1 MKRQKKLPKGLF
13 WRNDILWIRYKN
25 DKGQLVRESTG
36 QTSIK
41 FAQEYYRKC
50 KTAVAERKHFP
61 TREFDRVRFGELLDY
76 WWNNHAQYKSSK
88 FKYLLPRLE
97 RFKKL
102 KARAVTSDMIQ
113 SFLFELRDNEKLSA
127 TSANHYRTIFNS
139 TFNFAIGR
147 KKFDFNPVKAVH
159 QFPESPGRDRFTT
172 SEELNQLLKACKQA
186 GDLELKAFILIAATT
201 GLRKGAI
208 LPRSYSDLNLTERN
222 PYIYVG
228 RTKNGDPIRLPL
240 SQIVVD
246 AIKKLP
252 SYGRSEC
259 LFPAKPN
266 VRYQGNFSKPHMWDI
281 GKRFRRICRLA
292 KVQNL
297 RIHDLRHYATTVLFM
312 NGIPDSIISK
322 MTGHR
327 SRELKRYQHL
337 SPLFKQQTV
346 ELIAQD
352 LRKFSDT
359 ISGTPKISVFSRDA
373 KLLKNMAEPT
383 GFEPAT
389 SDVTGRRSN
398 QLNYDSAIKPK
409 ISDVGGQMSAFI

>member
-1 MKRQKKLPKGLF
+1 MKKQKKLPKGLF

-25 DKGQLVRESTG
+25 EKSQLVRESTG
-36 QTSIK
+36 QTSVR
-41 FAQEYYRKC
+41 FAEECYRKR
-50 KTAVAERKHFP
+50 KTEVAERKHFP
-61 TREFDRVRFGELLDY
+61 ARDFDKVKFGELLDY
-76 WWNNHAQYKSSK
+76 WWNNHAKYKSSK

-97 RFKKL
+97 RFRKQRG
-102 KARAVTSDMIQ
+102 RAITSDMVQ
-113 SFLFELRDNEKLSA
+113 SFLFELRDKEKLSA
-127 TSANHYRTIFNS
+127 TSANHYRTILNS
-139 TFNFAIGR
+139 TFNFAIAR

-159 QFPESPGRDRFTT
+159 QFPEAPGRDRFTT
-172 SEELNQLLKACKQA
+172 SEELNQIFVFCEQE

-208 LPRSYSDLNLTERN
+208 LPRVYSDVHLDEKA
-222 PYIYVG
+222 PHIYVG
-228 RTKNGDPIRLPL
+228 RTKNGDSINLPL
-240 SQIVVD
+240 SQIVID

-252 SYGRSEC
+252 SYGRSEY

-266 VRYQGNFSKPHMWDI
+266 VRYQENFSQPYMWDI

-352 LRKFSDT
+352 LERKMVT
-359 ISGTPKISVFSRDA
+359 QLVAHPQLAPRHNDA
-373 KLLKNMAEPT
+373 KLLKRLAEPT

-398 QLNYDSAIKPK
+398 QLNYDSA
-409 ISDVGGQMSAFI
+409 